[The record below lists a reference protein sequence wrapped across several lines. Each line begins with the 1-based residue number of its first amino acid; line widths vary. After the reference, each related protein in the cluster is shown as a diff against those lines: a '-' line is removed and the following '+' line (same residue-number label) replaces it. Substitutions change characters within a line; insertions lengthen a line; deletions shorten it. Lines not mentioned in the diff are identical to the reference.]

1 MDNEGIMEAIQTFLD
16 NIKDLMTERG
26 LTFEQLA
33 QEVKI
38 DPRTLRRWYGHSVPK
53 LHSLTKISRY
63 FGCSLEYLFGFT
75 PEFDAPPQTNETFYA
90 RYKKLKR
97 EHFIKDAFIAL
108 VSGIAPST
116 ISEWN
121 DNYQPDAWT
130 LLRLREAF
138 GCTLDFL
145 AGIGEY

>member
-1 MDNEGIMEAIQTFLD
+1 M
-16 NIKDLMTERG
+16 
-26 LTFEQLA
+26 
-33 QEVKI
+33 
-38 DPRTLRRWYGHSVPK
+38 
-53 LHSLTKISRY
+53 
-63 FGCSLEYLFGFT
+63 LFRS
-75 PEFDAPPQTNETFYA
+75 YA